1 MVIGEPMFQFSVVNT
16 SNELPDT
23 EALVGSLVDAAN
35 FTVLPSAGFWVKNT
49 QSSIFEPLVV
59 V

>member
-16 SNELPDT
+16 SNELPET
-23 EALVGSLVDAAN
+23 EAVLGSLVDAAN
-35 FTVLPSAGFWVKNT
+35 FTVLPPAGFWVRNT
-49 QSSIFEPLVV
+49 HSSIFEPLVV